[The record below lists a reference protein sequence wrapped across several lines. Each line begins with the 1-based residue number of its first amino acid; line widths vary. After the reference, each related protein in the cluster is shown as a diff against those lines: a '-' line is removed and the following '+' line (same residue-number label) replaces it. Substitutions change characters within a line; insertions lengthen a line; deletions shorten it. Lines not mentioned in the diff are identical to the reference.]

1 MRRIHGFLLAS
12 VASLT
17 VGLASAASAADMPV
31 YLKAPPPVWSWT
43 GFYLGGNVGYSWG
56 KSDTSVSFFDSV
68 TGALV
73 GQDSKTF
80 SLNGV
85 IGGGQIGYNW
95 QTGKWVWG
103 LETDIQ
109 ASGQKGSADF
119 VCASGCGP
127 GPVTE
132 TLNQKLDWFGTV
144 RGRLGFTVTPTVL
157 LYGTGGL
164 AYGDIK
170 TDGTISDPVTFN
182 TSTVKT
188 GWTAGA
194 GIEARISGNW
204 TAKLEYLYMDL
215 GNVSGGTVATPI
227 FVPPCTTVFA
237 ARGGCNNTLNSTF
250 SSTGSGITDN
260 IVRVGVNYK
269 FN

>member
-56 KSDTSVSFFDSV
+56 KSATTVSFLDVSGSVIASDTHTFD
-68 TGALV
+68 
-73 GQDSKTF
+73 
-80 SLNGV
+80 LNGV
-85 IGGGQIGYNW
+85 IGGGQVGYNW
-95 QTGKWVWG
+95 QKGSWVLG

-109 ASGQKGSADF
+109 ASGQKGSSDF
-119 VCASGCGP
+119 VCPTGICKAT

-132 TLNQKLDWFGTV
+132 TLDQKLDWFGTV

-170 TDGTISDPVTFN
+170 TDGTISDPTTFS
-182 TSTVKT
+182 TSTIKA

-194 GIEARISGNW
+194 GIEARIAGNW

-215 GNVSGGTVATPI
+215 GNVSGGLVGTPI
-227 FVPPCTTVFA
+227 VIPNNCLRVA
-237 ARGGCNNTLNSTF
+237 ACPVNNLSTSF
-250 SSTGSGITDN
+250 TSQFGITTTSCAWA
-260 IVRVGVNYK
+260 
-269 FN
+269 

>member
-1 MRRIHGFLLAS
+1 MKRIFK
-12 VASLT
+12 ASLAAAAIMA
-17 VGLASAASAADMPV
+17 GLGTASAADLPI
-31 YLKAPPPVWSWT
+31 YTKAPPLLYSWT

-56 KSDTSVSFFDSV
+56 KSDTTVSFLDASGAAIASDSHSFD
-68 TGALV
+68 
-73 GQDSKTF
+73 
-80 SLNGV
+80 LNGV

-109 ASGQKGSADF
+109 ASGQKGSSTFTCPTGICKLGSA
-119 VCASGCGP
+119 
-127 GPVTE
+127 VTE
-132 TLNQKLDWFGTV
+132 TLDQKLDWFGTL

-157 LYGTGGL
+157 LYATGGL
-164 AYGDIK
+164 AYGDVK
-170 TDGTISDPVTFN
+170 TDGTISDPTTFSS
-182 TSTVKT
+182 STIKT

-194 GIEARISGNW
+194 GIEGRIAGNW

-215 GNVSGGTVATPI
+215 GNVSGGLVGTPI
-227 FVPPCTTVFA
+227 VLPNPCVVRVCA
-237 ARGGCNNTLNSTF
+237 ANNLSTTF

-260 IVRVGVNYK
+260 IVRVGVNYR